1 MSADNTIEMKDL
13 RVGFHKQIV
22 CEIEQAEIGK
32 AQITVLCGPNG
43 AGKSTLLKTIAKQ
56 IPALGGTVSIG
67 GVPLGQL
74 TELQLARQLAFVP
87 QFVETRRSLSVHEWV
102 SLGRNPHQNWWS
114 WEWTTSDKKKVD
126 DALERTNCSALRN
139 KLIDELSGGERQRV
153 LIATALAQEPAY
165 MLLDEPTAHL
175 DFRHQLELMD
185 LLKQL
190 KQEGLG
196 ILLVLHDLT
205 LTARIADEVML
216 LSKTGANGN
225 LKAKGKVSDV
235 LSEESL
241 RAVYGVN
248 MEIVSTAD
256 GVLMSYVA
264 TKVAE
269 AAD

>member
-1 MSADNTIEMKDL
+1 MSDTTIVMHNLK
-13 RVGFHKQIV
+13 VGFQKQIV
-22 CEIEQAEIGK
+22 CEIESAEVQR

-56 IPALGGTVSIG
+56 IPAIEGTVSIS
-67 GVPLGQL
+67 GVALNEL
-74 TELQLARQLAFVP
+74 TELQLAKQLAFVP

-102 SLGRNPHQNWWS
+102 SLGRNPHQHWWS
-114 WEWTTSDKKKVD
+114 WEWTSEDKKKVD
-126 DALERTNCSALRN
+126 ESLERTNCLSLKN

-153 LIATALAQEPAY
+153 LIATALAQEPDY

-190 KQEGLG
+190 KGEGLG

-205 LTARIADEVML
+205 LTARIADDVML
-216 LSKTGANGN
+216 LQKNSGSTGT
-225 LKAKGKVSDV
+225 LKAKGEVNAV
-235 LSEESL
+235 LSQESL
-241 RAVYGVN
+241 RQVYGVD

-256 GVLMSYVA
+256 GELTSYVA
-264 TKVAE
+264 TKVAK
-269 AAD
+269 ADG